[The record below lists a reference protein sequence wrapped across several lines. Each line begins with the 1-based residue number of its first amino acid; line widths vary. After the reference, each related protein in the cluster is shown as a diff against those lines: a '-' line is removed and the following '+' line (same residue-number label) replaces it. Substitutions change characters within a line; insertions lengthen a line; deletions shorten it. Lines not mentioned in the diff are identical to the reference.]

1 HSPVLR
7 SLALVLGLKNT
18 SHRQLTDARLL
29 IEPPIA
35 RMAAE
40 RARKEDI
47 ALLERVL
54 AGEEED
60 AARSTFHPTDSQF
73 HRSVADCTHNLPL
86 TVLMN
91 ALADLTA
98 DAASTL
104 DLSTRARHRAR
115 NCRYHRQLLE
125 AIRSGDGAAA
135 YATMPEHVSDIQ
147 RRVHRSLTKR
157 QKANGGKKS
166 SGFCRGLELR
176 GVVIPRLAEQGGS
189 RRPLAAEPPLVA

>member
-98 DAASTL
+98 DAPSTL
-104 DLSTRARHRAR
+104 DLSTRARHPPR
-115 NCRYHRQLLE
+115 NCRYHRPLLE
-125 AIRSGDGAAA
+125 ATRSPADPPT
-135 YATMPEHVSDIQ
+135 YATIHEHP
-147 RRVHRSLTKR
+147 T
-157 QKANGGKKS
+157 A
-166 SGFCRGLELR
+166 C
-176 GVVIPRLAEQGGS
+176 
-189 RRPLAAEPPLVA
+189 